1 MAGVEAATVD
11 VAVATGARI
20 AAATRAAHMKV
31 VAAVAEEAAT
41 LLTTMT
47 PATTTAA
54 ATVTR
59 QAVTELTIHIKNHID
74 L

>member
-1 MAGVEAATVD
+1 MAGVEAGTVD
-11 VAVATGARI
+11 VAVATEARI
-20 AAATRAAHMKV
+20 AAAIRAAHMKA
-31 VAAVAEEAAT
+31 VAAAAEEAAT

-59 QAVTELTIHIKNHID
+59 QAATELTIHIRNHID